1 MEERSG
7 AEEEERRG
15 VAVSGEWGSG
25 NDDKKEKRKR
35 GRVEEERG
43 AAMSREWG
51 SGGAWSG
58 IQESMKKYFTK
69 VSNSSSGY
77 HSQPN
82 REENVNHLVAPLQF
96 SHEFDLSSLEADPG
110 ERTQILDFH
119 PNHRDAIR
127 RDYLQKRPCQPQL
140 KVFPQTLISGDMR
153 RFNRDWYVE
162 FPDWNWNKKDSLA
175 KHIGG
180 PNSIHSQ
187 SKRKCEDLIRQQQ
200 SIHAEFDKQLNQDK
214 HGYEIR
220 LAASIRVVRLLV
232 KQGLAFRGHDESK
245 ASLNR
250 GNFLEILSFYAQ
262 ECDKIRSFVLEKAP
276 QNDQMTC
283 PMIQKEIVLA
293 CKIETIKGII
303 KELNG
308 DYFSLLVD
316 ESFGVSRKDQM
327 AVVLRYVDRRGFVM
341 ERLLDIVHVKNTSA
355 LALKGAIVNLLS
367 QHSLSLSCVR
377 GQCYDGASNMQGDI
391 NGLKMLIKKE
401 SRSAHSIHCFAHQ
414 LQLTLVGVSKK
425 CLQVGELV
433 HLVSDILNVL
443 AASYKRM
450 DEYRESQRKRIQEAL
465 EKGELKTGR
474 GLHQELGISR
484 ACDTRWGSHF
494 KSFNCFILQFGTIM
508 DVLDTIVETAHSL
521 DESARATGYIRA
533 AQTYEVAF
541 MLHLMKEILGITN
554 DLSTCLQK
562 KEQDIANAMRLVNVA
577 RIRLQELREDKRWD
591 LFVVEVSTFCV
602 KYNIVVPNF
611 DESYVNS
618 GRFRHVF
625 CKIIDWQL
633 QELNDRFDEE
643 TTELLYGVACLNPID
658 SFSSFD
664 IQKIMRMAK
673 LYPDDFDEFSMCSL
687 ENQLANYI
695 IDVRDIDKRFSDLN
709 GLCDLS
715 KRLVQ
720 TKKHSC
726 YPLVFRLVKFSLLL
740 PVATASVERAFSAM
754 KFIKNEL
761 RSRMNDEFL
770 SGCMVPFVE
779 KDMFNDVSN
788 DDIIL
793 TFQAMKPRRVVL

>member
-1 MEERSG
+1 M
-7 AEEEERRG
+7 
-15 VAVSGEWGSG
+15 
-25 NDDKKEKRKR
+25 
-35 GRVEEERG
+35 
-43 AAMSREWG
+43 
-51 SGGAWSG
+51 
-58 IQESMKKYFTK
+58 
-69 VSNSSSGY
+69 
-77 HSQPN
+77 
-82 REENVNHLVAPLQF
+82 
-96 SHEFDLSSLEADPG
+96 
-110 ERTQILDFH
+110 
-119 PNHRDAIR
+119 
-127 RDYLQKRPCQPQL
+127 
-140 KVFPQTLISGDMR
+140 
-153 RFNRDWYVE
+153 
-162 FPDWNWNKKDSLA
+162 
-175 KHIGG
+175 
-180 PNSIHSQ
+180 
-187 SKRKCEDLIRQQQ
+187 RQQQ
-200 SIHAEFDKQLNQDK
+200 SIHAAFDKQLNQDK

-262 ECDKIRSFVLEKAP
+262 ECDKIRSFVLKKAP

-283 PMIQKEIVLA
+283 PMIQKEIVLS

-316 ESFGVSRKDQM
+316 ESFDVSRKEQM
-327 AVVLRYVDRRGFVM
+327 AIVLRYVDRRGFVM
-341 ERLLDIVHVKNTSA
+341 EQLLGIVHVKNTSA
-355 LALKGAIVNLLS
+355 LALKGATVNLLS
-367 QHSLSLSCVR
+367 QHSLSLSCVC

-533 AQTYEVAF
+533 AQTYEY
-541 MLHLMKEILGITN
+541 MLT
-554 DLSTCLQK
+554 K

-591 LFVVEVSTFCV
+591 LFVAEVSTFCV

-618 GRFRHVF
+618 GRFRRKPVDYTFLHHYHVDVF

-673 LYPDDFDEFSMCSL
+673 LYPDDFYEFSMCSL
-687 ENQLANYI
+687 ENQLVNYI